1 MYVQLLNGPST
12 FTTDHCN
19 GQLLNDQLLND
30 QLHYGQIL
38 YDQLFTTNYCTDTV
52 YKTTD
57 GTASFSFVIQPCY
70 KTQPTILRIGINRA
84 SPPPLPSLLP
94 PSRTYLP
101 WVALLPSLYYPL
113 CSPERWKVVWL
124 WFAILFSVF
133 AYVSMA
139 GWWTDAST
147 PRLEVAEAAL
157 LKQYG
162 QVCRTCVIDFLAF
175 VFCFSDFA

>member
-57 GTASFSFVIQPCY
+57 GMASFSFVIQPCY

-84 SPPPLPSLLP
+84 SPTPCPPFSPSPAHTCRGLRSYHLFIIPCLPQSGGRW
-94 PSRTYLP
+94 SG
-101 WVALLPSLYYPL
+101 
-113 CSPERWKVVWL
+113 CGSP
-124 WFAILFSVF
+124 FS
-133 AYVSMA
+133 S
-139 GWWTDAST
+139 
-147 PRLEVAEAAL
+147 PCL
-157 LKQYG
+157 
-162 QVCRTCVIDFLAF
+162 RTCPWRGGGRTRRLRGWRWPKPRCSSSTGRF
-175 VFCFSDFA
+175 VDFAS